1 MKIGLIGLSLSGKTT
16 LFNAL
21 TGAMVQTTSFMGGKS
36 EIHQA
41 VVAVPDE
48 RLNVLNEI
56 FMPKKKVPATIE
68 YLDFAGLSATEDKKQ
83 GFTDQFL
90 GQLRTVDALCAIVR
104 NFDHAG
110 VPHPLN
116 TLDPRRDL
124 AIIEAEFILSDLAI
138 IENRLERLEKQM
150 RTQKL
155 DQDVHEQAVL
165 LNFKEWLESE
175 KPLRWFEL
183 APEDELLV
191 RGYQFLTLKPLIIVL
206 NINEKDIRDAE
217 NAKPLES
224 WRTCKSTSI
233 VAISARIEM
242 ELGQLSPQEAQDF
255 QQDLGISQS
264 AMSTLIRASYELL
277 GLLSFFTVGEDEVR
291 AWTIRHHTTAPLAAG
306 AIHSDF
312 ERGFIRAEV
321 VHYDDFVSRKTLAK
335 CRSEGVLRLEGK
347 EYIVKDGDI
356 ITFRFAV

>member
-1 MKIGLIGLSLSGKTT
+1 VKIGLVGLSLSGKTT

-21 TGAMVQTTSFMGGKS
+21 TGAMVQTASFMGGKN

-41 VVAVPDE
+41 IVAVPDE
-48 RLNVLNEI
+48 RLNVLNDI
-56 FMPKKKVPATIE
+56 FNPKKKVPATIE

-90 GQLRTVDALCAIVR
+90 GQLRTVDALCVIVR
-104 NFDHAG
+104 NFENEG

-116 TLDPRRDL
+116 TLDPKRDL
-124 AIIEAEFILSDLAI
+124 GIIEAEFILSDLAI
-138 IENRLERLEKQM
+138 IENRLQRLEKQM

-155 DQDVHEQAVL
+155 DQDVREQAVL
-165 LNFKEWLESE
+165 LSYKEWLESE
-175 KPLRWFEL
+175 KPLRWLEV
-183 APEDELLV
+183 AAEDEQII

-206 NINEKDIRDAE
+206 NINEKDIRNTE
-217 NAKPLES
+217 IVKPLES
-224 WRTCKSTSI
+224 WNAYKSTSV
-233 VAISARIEM
+233 VAISAQIEM
-242 ELGQLSPQEAQDF
+242 ELGQLSAQEAQDF
-255 QQDLGISQS
+255 QQDLGITQS
-264 AMSTLIRASYELL
+264 AMATLIRTSYDLL
-277 GLLSFFTVGEDEVR
+277 GLMAFFTVGEDEVR

-321 VHYDDFVSRKTLAK
+321 VHYDDFILHKTMAK
-335 CRSEGVLRLEGK
+335 CRSEGVLRLEGR